1 MKTTSP
7 KSLEILKH
15 RLSSDLEERKW
26 RFKTLELQ
34 YLEAG
39 QHLRSL
45 NQLMWQ
51 VPSMVIAITGGLW
64 YGATTVDEF
73 QARTVV
79 LSFAAVF
86 SVLTVV
92 IIWRLRHLIQM
103 HIDRQHLFSPDNEK
117 APRSK
122 YVVIGCWTTAL
133 LGSAIVSTLGACN
146 PSYLSKK
153 QEPPKEAKCCVSQ
166 IEVVT
171 NPVPPPVCLANPPV
185 KRQPTASIKPP
196 CAK

>member
-1 MKTTSP
+1 MKTTSHQ
-7 KSLEILKH
+7 SIEILKH
-15 RLSSDLEERKW
+15 RLASDLEEHKW
-26 RFKTLELQ
+26 RFKTLELK

-64 YGATTVDEF
+64 YGATTVDEL

-86 SVLTVV
+86 SVLTIV
-92 IIWRLRHLIQM
+92 IIWRLRQLIQI
-103 HIDRQHLFSPDNEK
+103 HIDRQQLFSPDKEK
-117 APRSK
+117 APRGK
-122 YVVIGCWTTAL
+122 YVVIGCWTAAL

-146 PSYLSKK
+146 PSHLSKK
-153 QEPPKEAKCCVSQ
+153 HAHPEDAKCCVSQ

-171 NPVPPPVCLANPPV
+171 SPVQQPVCPVKPPV
-185 KRQPTASIKPP
+185 KKQPSATSKP

>member
-1 MKTTSP
+1 MKSTSP
-7 KSLEILKH
+7 KSIETLKH
-15 RLSSDLEERKW
+15 RLASDLEERKW
-26 RFKTLELQ
+26 LFKKLELQ

-79 LSFAAVF
+79 LIFAAVF
-86 SVLTVV
+86 SLLALR
-92 IIWRLRHLIQM
+92 IIWRLRQLIQM
-103 HIDRQHLFSPDNEK
+103 HIDRQSQFSPGNGDV
-117 APRSK
+117 PQDRHI
-122 YVVIGCWTTAL
+122 VVKCWSAAL
-133 LGSAIVSTLGACN
+133 VASAIVSALGACY

-153 QEPPKEAKCCVSQ
+153 QAPAVEPRCCVSQ

-171 NPVPPPVCLANPPV
+171 NPVQPLVCPV
-185 KRQPTASIKPP
+185 KSSVKKQPTATSKP

>member
-1 MKTTSP
+1 MKSVSP
-7 KSLEILKH
+7 KSIEIMKH
-15 RLSSDLEERKW
+15 RLASDLEERKW
-26 RFKTLELQ
+26 QFKTLELK

-64 YGATTVDEF
+64 YGATTVDELK
-73 QARTVV
+73 ARTVV

-86 SVLTVV
+86 SVLTIV
-92 IIWRLRHLIQM
+92 IIWRLRQLIQM
-103 HIDRQHLFSPDNEK
+103 HIDRQRLFAPDDEK
-117 APRSK
+117 APRGK

-146 PSYLSKK
+146 PSHLSKK
-153 QEPPKEAKCCVSQ
+153 QQPPVEAKCCVSQ

-171 NPVPPPVCLANPPV
+171 NPVQPPMCPVQHPA
-185 KRQPTASIKPP
+185 KKQPTAASKP

>member
-1 MKTTSP
+1 MKSTSP
-7 KSLEILKH
+7 KSIEIMKH
-15 RLSSDLEERKW
+15 RLASDLEERKW
-26 RFKTLELQ
+26 QFKTLELK

-86 SVLTVV
+86 SLLTIV
-92 IIWRLRHLIQM
+92 IIWRLRGLIQM
-103 HIDRQHLFSPDNEK
+103 HIERQGQFSPDN
-117 APRSK
+117 AHVPRGK

-146 PSYLSKK
+146 PSHLSKK
-153 QEPPKEAKCCVSQ
+153 REPPEEAKCCVSQ

-171 NPVPPPVCLANPPV
+171 NPVQPPMCPVQPPA
-185 KRQPTASIKPP
+185 KKQPTATSKP

>member
-7 KSLEILKH
+7 KSIEILKH
-15 RLSSDLEERKW
+15 RLASDLEERKW
-26 RFKTLELQ
+26 LFKKLELQ

-64 YGATTVDEF
+64 YGATTVDEL

-79 LSFAAVF
+79 LTFAAVF
-86 SVLTVV
+86 SLLAIR
-92 IIWRLRHLIQM
+92 IIWRLRQLIQM
-103 HIDRQHLFSPDNEK
+103 HIDRQSQFSPGNDV
-117 APRSK
+117 PRDRH
-122 YVVIGCWTTAL
+122 VVIRYWSAAL
-133 LGSAIVSTLGACN
+133 VASTIVSTLGACN

-171 NPVPPPVCLANPPV
+171 NPVQPPVCPV
-185 KRQPTASIKPP
+185 KPTVKKQPTATSKS

>member
-15 RLSSDLEERKW
+15 RLASDLEERKW

-64 YGATTVDEF
+64 YGATTVDELK
-73 QARTVV
+73 ARTVV
-79 LSFAAVF
+79 LIFAAVF
-86 SVLTVV
+86 SLLALR
-92 IIWRLRHLIQM
+92 IIWRLRQLIQI
-103 HIDRQHLFSPDNEK
+103 HINRQSQFSPGNGDV
-117 APRSK
+117 PRDRHI
-122 YVVIGCWTTAL
+122 VVRYWSAAL
-133 LGSAIVSTLGACN
+133 LASTVVSALGACN

-153 QEPPKEAKCCVSQ
+153 QASAVEPRCCVSQ

-171 NPVPPPVCLANPPV
+171 NPVQQRMCPIKSPA
-185 KRQPTASIKPP
+185 KQQPTATSKS
-196 CAK
+196 CAE

>member
-7 KSLEILKH
+7 KSIEILKN
-15 RLSSDLEERKW
+15 RLASDLEERKW
-26 RFKTLELQ
+26 RFKTLELK

-64 YGATTVDEF
+64 YGATTVDEL

-86 SVLTVV
+86 SVLTIV
-92 IIWRLRHLIQM
+92 IIWRLRQLIQM
-103 HIDRQHLFSPDNEK
+103 HIDRQRLFAPDDEQG
-117 APRSK
+117 PRGK
-122 YVVIGCWTTAL
+122 YVVIGCWTAAL

-146 PSYLSKK
+146 PSHLSKK
-153 QEPPKEAKCCVSQ
+153 PEPPKEAKCCVSQ

-171 NPVPPPVCLANPPV
+171 NPVQPLMCSVQPPA
-185 KRQPTASIKPP
+185 KKQPTAASKP

>member
-7 KSLEILKH
+7 KSIEILKH
-15 RLSSDLEERKW
+15 RLAGDLEERKW
-26 RFKTLELQ
+26 RFKTLELL

-64 YGATTVDEF
+64 YGATTVDEL

-79 LSFAAVF
+79 LSFAAAF
-86 SVLTVV
+86 SLLTIV
-92 IIWRLRHLIQM
+92 IIWRLRGLIQM
-103 HIDRQHLFSPDNEK
+103 HIDRQSQLSPGNEK
-117 APRSK
+117 APKGK
-122 YVVIGCWTTAL
+122 YVVIGCWITAL

-171 NPVPPPVCLANPPV
+171 SPVQSPVCPV
-185 KRQPTASIKPP
+185 KSPVKQSTAPSKP

>member
-15 RLSSDLEERKW
+15 RLASDLEERKW
-26 RFKTLELQ
+26 QFKKLELQ

-64 YGATTVDEF
+64 YGSTTVDEL
-73 QARTVV
+73 QARAVV
-79 LSFAAVF
+79 LYFAAVF
-86 SVLTVV
+86 SLLTIV
-92 IIWRLRHLIQM
+92 IIWRLRRLIQM
-103 HIDRQHLFSPDNEK
+103 HIGRQSRFSPDNGD
-117 APRSK
+117 APREK
-122 YVVIGCWTTAL
+122 YVVIGCWIAAL
-133 LGSAIVSTLGACN
+133 LGSAIVSTLGALN

-171 NPVPPPVCLANPPV
+171 NPVQSPACFAKPPF
-185 KRQPTASIKPP
+185 KRQSTASSKP
-196 CAK
+196 CTK

>member
-1 MKTTSP
+1 MPSTFP
-7 KSLEILKH
+7 KSIEILKH
-15 RLSSDLEERKW
+15 RLAIDLEQRKW
-26 RFKTLELQ
+26 QLKTLELQ

-64 YGATTVDEF
+64 YGATTVNEL

-86 SVLTVV
+86 SVLTIV
-92 IIWRLRHLIQM
+92 IILRLRQLIQV
-103 HIDRQHLFSPDNEK
+103 HIDRQQLLSPDNVK
-117 APRSK
+117 VPRGR
-122 YVVIGCWTTAL
+122 YVVIGCWITAL
-133 LGSAIVSTLGACN
+133 LGSAIVSSLGAWN

-153 QEPPKEAKCCVSQ
+153 HAFPEKATNCCISQ

-171 NPVPPPVCLANPPV
+171 DSGQAPVCLAKPPV
-185 KRQPTASIKPP
+185 ERQPTASSKP

>member
-7 KSLEILKH
+7 KSLEILKR
-15 RLSSDLEERKW
+15 RLASDLEERKW

-45 NQLMWQ
+45 NQLVWQ

-64 YGATTVDEF
+64 YGATTVDEL
-73 QARTVV
+73 QARAVV
-79 LSFAAVF
+79 LYFAAAF
-86 SVLTVV
+86 SVLAIF
-92 IIWRLRHLIQM
+92 IILRLRELIQI
-103 HIDRQHLFSPDNEK
+103 HISRQSRLSPDNGDE
-117 APRSK
+117 PRGK
-122 YVVIGCWTTAL
+122 YVVIGCWIAAL
-133 LGSAIVSTLGACN
+133 FGSAIVSTLGACN

-153 QEPPKEAKCCVSQ
+153 QEHPKEAKCCVSQ
-166 IEVVT
+166 IEVIT
-171 NPVPPPVCLANPPV
+171 NPVQPPVCLAKPPV
-185 KRQPTASIKPP
+185 KQQPTASSKP

>member
-7 KSLEILKH
+7 KSIEILKH
-15 RLSSDLEERKW
+15 RLASDLEERKW
-26 RFKTLELQ
+26 RFKTLELK

-64 YGATTVDEF
+64 YGATTVDEL

-86 SVLTVV
+86 SVLTIV
-92 IIWRLRHLIQM
+92 IIWRLRQLIQM
-103 HIDRQHLFSPDNEK
+103 HIDRQRLFAPDDEQG
-117 APRSK
+117 PRGK
-122 YVVIGCWTTAL
+122 YVVIGCWTAAL

-146 PSYLSKK
+146 PSHLSKQ

-171 NPVPPPVCLANPPV
+171 NPVQPPPCSVKPLA
-185 KRQPTASIKPP
+185 KKQPTATSKP